1 MPVSIRVLHALHGD
15 CILITIGSEEPLKR
29 ILIDGGPPGTF
40 KARPSGDL
48 RCLLAELLRQ
58 GKYIDLVILTHV
70 DDDHIGGLI
79 KAFEHE
85 DGLAVLARKVI
96 FNSGRLIHKY
106 FNVTPDISKEIEGN
120 FTQSQ
125 ATSIGQGDTLER
137 LLEDKGIWHQE
148 IIKQGDT
155 YVLDGAELLFL
166 SPNEE
171 ELNRLLGEW
180 AKEFPIQFTSHKK
193 TDWADSYESL
203 LSTDTFVE
211 DGSVTNASS
220 LAFILRVDSRSFLFL
235 GDAHPSTVSM
245 GLKLFKYTVE
255 NPLEAELVKVSH
267 HGSKGNTNSEF
278 LHLVHCSRFVI
289 STDGSRH
296 GLPDKV
302 TLARIHNHNS
312 DAVIYFNYEGLID
325 ELYSESEQLAL
336 GSKIQAA
343 NGELKFA

>member
-1 MPVSIRVLHALHGD
+1 MSVSIRFLHALHGD

-48 RCLLAELLRQ
+48 RAVLAELLEQ

-79 KAFEHE
+79 KAFEYE
-85 DGLAVLARKVI
+85 DGLALLAKKVI
-96 FNSGRLIHKY
+96 FNSGRLIHEY
-106 FNVTPDISKEIEGN
+106 FNVAPDLSKEIEGN
-120 FTQSQ
+120 FNQSQ
-125 ATSIGQGDTLER
+125 STSIGQGNTLER
-137 LLEDKGIWHQE
+137 LLENKGIWHQE

-155 YVLDGAELLFL
+155 YLLDGAELLFL
-166 SPNEE
+166 SPNEA

-180 AKEFPIQFTSHKK
+180 VKEFPIQFTSHKK
-193 TDWADSYESL
+193 TDWGDSYEKL
-203 LSTDTFVE
+203 LSADTFVE
-211 DGSVTNASS
+211 DDSDTNASS
-220 LAFILRVDSRSFLFL
+220 LAFVLKVDGRNYLFL
-235 GDAHPSTVSM
+235 GDAHPTTVSM

-255 NPLEAELVKVSH
+255 TPLEAELVKVSH
-267 HGSKGNTNSEF
+267 HGSKGNTNSE
-278 LHLVHCSRFVI
+278 LLQLVDCSRFVI

-302 TLARIHNHNS
+302 TLARIHKHNS
-312 DAVIYFNYEGLID
+312 DAVIYFNYEVLIG
-325 ELYSESEQLAL
+325 ELYSGPELEAL